1 MARTEQGAVGA
12 RDLADA
18 PGPAGLP
25 NPAGTPDIAG
35 PAGFAAWVRPHWP
48 SMAHFA
54 MRMCDRDWEDVLQE
68 TLAVAWRKR
77 ARFDERRGSARAW
90 LLALTADQARK
101 SRRRAAHTPDLAAV
115 EDVAAEPQPQRDLDI
130 EAALRCLTLRQ
141 RLAVELH
148 YYLGL
153 PVAEAAEVMDC
164 SVGTVK
170 STLADARAHLRDEL
184 GDDFR

>member
-1 MARTEQGAVGA
+1 MARAEQV
-12 RDLADA
+12 DADA
-18 PGPAGLP
+18 PDLAEAP
-25 NPAGTPDIAG
+25 
-35 PAGFAAWVRPHWP
+35 GFAAWVRPHWP

-54 MRMCDRDWEDVLQE
+54 MRMCGGDWEDVLQE
-68 TLAVAWRKR
+68 ALAVAWRKR

-101 SRRRAAHTPDLAAV
+101 WRRRALRRPDIRELAAP
-115 EDVAAEPQPQRDLDI
+115 EDVASDPAPQHDLDI
-130 EAALRCLTLRQ
+130 EVALRQLTLRQ

-153 PVAEAAEVMDC
+153 PVAEAAEVMGC
-164 SVGTVK
+164 SAGTVK
-170 STLADARAHLRDEL
+170 STLADARAHLRDML